1 MLTLMEHR
9 CCHCQ
14 EQKEKGNQRQGGYH
28 KSNQREKTHKGQLD
42 ETRLL
47 RTTMEARDNAI
58 TSLKCQGNINVNLE
72 FYMAKLIQM
81 QSLNNILSEKQR
93 LS

>member
-1 MLTLMEHR
+1 
-9 CCHCQ
+9 
-14 EQKEKGNQRQGGYH
+14 
-28 KSNQREKTHKGQLD
+28 
-42 ETRLL
+42 
-47 RTTMEARDNAI
+47 MEAIDNTI
-58 TSLKCQGNINVNLE
+58 TSLKYQENIDVNLE